1 MATSSEAF
9 EQVKGILRK
18 LDQSI
23 DAARHR
29 RLAGQAG
36 PATPPPTMPEL
47 TEIGGANGSGGRLN
61 DGAGR
66 IPGSA
71 NPGAGNQARPLN
83 RARPMLRPDR
93 DSFGQ

>member
-1 MATSSEAF
+1 MATSPEAF

-36 PATPPPTMPEL
+36 PAVPPSGMPEL
-47 TEIGGANGSGGRLN
+47 TEIGGANGSTGRLN
-61 DGAGR
+61 GGAGQASG
-66 IPGSA
+66 PA
-71 NPGAGNQARPLN
+71 NPGVGTPARPLN
-83 RARPMLRPDR
+83 RARPMLRPDG